1 MTWWFVETVPGLVLW
16 TDIFVPDQYAK
27 VLGLNPYTVYLYS
40 LIDTAKQ
47 LPLCL
52 LEFGDSLTMK
62 YSL

>member
-1 MTWWFVETVPGLVLW
+1 MHWWLVETVPVLVLW

-27 VLGLNPYTVYLYS
+27 ILFFNLYTAYLYN
-40 LIDTAKQ
+40 LIGKAKQ